1 MLIKLTLNEYK
12 AKSYNENIRTLTKE
26 NPDLAD
32 FFIEVHKI
40 EDKFIPY
47 SQATS
52 ILKLDEYNFIETDV
66 NKYENFDGVY
76 VCSLNSSLS
85 IESLTDYQVL
95 NDYTS
100 PLWFDGYGVCDNA
113 SQALDYF
120 HNLCNKHSE
129 YMNNSNCIILLTP
142 IFKEDQPESGG
153 WRWHKWGQY
162 IGKFKPKCE
171 YLYDEEG
178 IDFVF
183 CFSIIELKHLKEI
196 KD

>member
-1 MLIKLTLNEYK
+1 M
-12 AKSYNENIRTLTKE
+12 
-26 NPDLAD
+26 
-32 FFIEVHKI
+32 
-40 EDKFIPY
+40 
-47 SQATS
+47 
-52 ILKLDEYNFIETDV
+52 KLDEYNFIETDV